1 MIPRVLS
8 STATSP
14 VKRAA
19 NLPQILRRLYCFTGN
34 RCAGRSASAATCRRS
49 PKPRPT
55 PISRPGRSRPRSA
68 PGPASSRSRWKAALP
83 SSRPLQKLPQGISS
97 ARCRGRR
104 AGAAGASRRCSSN
117 SGTTARSACTT
128 ASNSAATNPTALGRR
143 RAFIHRVS
151 RRTREPFMP
160 TSSNGPPRRTL
171 LLTGASRG
179 IGHATVIR
187 FSSAGWRVI
196 TCSRHP
202 FPEDCP
208 WDAGPEDHIQV
219 DLADHADTTRAIS
232 DIRNRLEG
240 GALHALVNNAAIS
253 PKGAGG
259 TRMGTMDTDIDTWS
273 HVFRVNFFAPI
284 MMARGLIEEL
294 KVARGSVVNV
304 TSIAGSRVH
313 PFAGAAYATS
323 KAALA
328 SLTREMA
335 ADFGRIGVRVNSIA
349 PGEIDTS
356 ILSPGTEKIVDQQI
370 PLHRLGTPDEEA
382 KIIYVLCTETSS
394 YVNGAEI
401 HINGGQHV

>member
-1 MIPRVLS
+1 MPH
-8 STATSP
+8 
-14 VKRAA
+14 
-19 NLPQILRRLYCFTGN
+19 
-34 RCAGRSASAATCRRS
+34 
-49 PKPRPT
+49 
-55 PISRPGRSRPRSA
+55 
-68 PGPASSRSRWKAALP
+68 
-83 SSRPLQKLPQGISS
+83 
-97 ARCRGRR
+97 
-104 AGAAGASRRCSSN
+104 SSN
-117 SGTTARSACTT
+117 A
-128 ASNSAATNPTALGRR
+128 
-143 RAFIHRVS
+143 
-151 RRTREPFMP
+151 
-160 TSSNGPPRRTL
+160 PRRTL

-219 DLADHADTTRAIS
+219 VLGDP
-232 DIRNRLEG
+232 EG
-240 GALHALVNNAAIS
+240 GTLHALVNNAAIS
-253 PKGAGG
+253 PKGEGG
-259 TRMGTMDTDIDTWS
+259 ARLGTVDTELDTWT
-273 HVFRVNFFAPI
+273 HVFHVNFFAPI

-294 KVARGSVVNV
+294 KAAKGSVVNV

-328 SLTREMA
+328 ALTREMA
-335 ADFGRIGVRVNSIA
+335 SDFGRIGVRVNAIA

-356 ILSPGTEKIVDQQI
+356 ILSPGTEKIVEQQI
-370 PLHRLGTPDEEA
+370 PMHRLGTPDEVA